1 MAAGPSYDPSRIP
14 YEVRLR
20 YEVKNVVARHLRL
33 THFDDLWV
41 ELCHLKD
48 QISKLES
55 RIADIQQEREIMM
68 SDGSLNSSVRRRTG
82 PATRAKRT
90 NSGLTRCL
98 FGGRKQCKA
107 L

>member
-55 RIADIQQEREIMM
+55 RIEIRR
-68 SDGSLNSSVRRRTG
+68 LFEFVRTETYGARHAG
-82 PATRAKRT
+82 KE
-90 NSGLTRCL
+90 N
-98 FGGRKQCKA
+98 
-107 L
+107 